1 MSDIDARIAAALS
14 TPTPSAEI
22 AVVLDDAYTALRS
35 AKAVSAKAQR
45 DALDPLT
52 PAAEVAAA
60 RQRAEDA
67 NFTTMRLTTAVAD
80 LNSKFEETQQAERES
95 RDDES
100 ESGLA
105 SGCEPPARLKER
117 YPALAG
123 ELIEILTELRTAEAE
138 AQGAHAGGSAALASG
153 WHFDVS
159 PLALIKLPKP
169 DQIGVYLWPR

>member
-60 RQRAEDA
+60 RQRAERKFHNDA
-67 NFTTMRLTTAVAD
+67 ANDRCRR
-80 LNSKFEETQQAERES
+80 SEFEIRGDA
-95 RDDES
+95 
-100 ESGLA
+100 
-105 SGCEPPARLKER
+105 
-117 YPALAG
+117 AG
-123 ELIEILTELRTAEAE
+123 
-138 AQGAHAGGSAALASG
+138 
-153 WHFDVS
+153 
-159 PLALIKLPKP
+159 
-169 DQIGVYLWPR
+169 